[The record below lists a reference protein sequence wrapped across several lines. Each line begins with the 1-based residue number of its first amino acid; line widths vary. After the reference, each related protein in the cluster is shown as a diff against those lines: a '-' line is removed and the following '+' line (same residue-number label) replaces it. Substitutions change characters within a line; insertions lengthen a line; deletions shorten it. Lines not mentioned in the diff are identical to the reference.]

1 MPLIK
6 HYVASIQNNALF
18 YMYTCIYNVVYI
30 HVGTSTDGFTASE
43 LAPGDHLL
51 IIRPINVP
59 ECRREIGLRVPFQ
72 VGGLT
77 PGL

>member
-18 YMYTCIYNVVYI
+18 YMYNVVYI
-30 HVGTSTDGFTASE
+30 GTSTDGFTASE

-72 VGGLT
+72 VGALT
-77 PGL
+77 PSL